1 MAKEIRARFSK
12 GKIEPLEEVDLEEGE
27 EVRVI
32 MPDRAKAKTVIE
44 ALRATAGAWKGTHD
58 PEELKRN
65 IYADRLISARPKPK
79 L

>member
-1 MAKEIRARFSK
+1 MAREIRARFTK
-12 GKIEPLEEVDLEEGE
+12 GKIEPLEEIDLEEGA

-32 MPDRAKAKTVIE
+32 IPEPAPGKSVIE

-65 IYADRLISARPKPK
+65 IYENRLISTRPEPK